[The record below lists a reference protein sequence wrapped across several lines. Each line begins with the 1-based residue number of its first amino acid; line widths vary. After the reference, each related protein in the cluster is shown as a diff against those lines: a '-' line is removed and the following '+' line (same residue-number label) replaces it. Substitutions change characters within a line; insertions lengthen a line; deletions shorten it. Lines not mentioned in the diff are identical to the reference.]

1 MALVWRKIE
10 FPVPEMGESKGRSGL
25 GRNIRSLVRGILSI
39 RSLGD
44 VQVVPWIFRVEFKRG
59 QAQSINFA
67 VFGRM
72 RIVKGCRVDEIT
84 WGMSLDERRE
94 FKNWA
99 WS

>member
-44 VQVVPWIFRVEFKRG
+44 VQVVP
-59 QAQSINFA
+59 
-67 VFGRM
+67 
-72 RIVKGCRVDEIT
+72 
-84 WGMSLDERRE
+84 
-94 FKNWA
+94 
-99 WS
+99 